1 MLLTCIVTPEITAP
15 QKPNAAFFL
24 SHVSLFLRFD
34 LMCSCSA
41 EYLKARNNG
50 ASQAKEKEVKSHSGE
65 TD

>member
-1 MLLTCIVTPEITAP
+1 MTPEITAL
-15 QKPNAAFFL
+15 QKSNTVFFL

-50 ASQAKEKEVKSHSGE
+50 ASQAIKKEVKSHPGE
-65 TD
+65 TEL

>member
-1 MLLTCIVTPEITAP
+1 MYYDPRDNCSLETKYCDL
-15 QKPNAAFFL
+15 L

-50 ASQAKEKEVKSHSGE
+50 ASQDKEKEVKSHLGE
-65 TD
+65 TE